1 MFAVSIIFNAKV
13 RPKPRFSVPL
23 FSNSC
28 YTAAMAE
35 DIRPDPDALLA
46 AIQKSEAATRR
57 GKFKVFLGMAA
68 GVGKTY
74 AMLRAAQRAQREGIQ
89 VVVGYVE
96 THGRK
101 ETEALLAGLPIIPR
115 RKVEYR
121 GVTLEEMDL
130 DALLARHPQLAVVDE
145 LPHTNVPGSRHAKR
159 YQDVIELLDAGIDV
173 YTTMNV
179 QHAESRVDTV
189 RQITGSTVQET
200 VPDSVLD
207 GAEMELIDLPPEDLL
222 KRLDEGKVYLP
233 ERAEL
238 AMMNFFR
245 EGNLNALREMALRLA
260 ADHVGQDV
268 HDYLQAMQISGPWR
282 SGHRLLVA
290 VSASP
295 NSPHMIRWTRRLA
308 DNLDC
313 PWLAIYVEQPQPLS
327 EENQERLTK
336 HLALARE
343 LGAEVMTTADS
354 DIARGILRV
363 ARQQNV
369 TQIVVGKPGSDNAL
383 DWLAGGR
390 LLRRLVRD
398 SAHIELHIVRPE
410 TLEKGQPSSKW
421 NWSWADASPPWQYAA
436 GVSVVSVCT
445 AVNAILLSRVG
456 AQALALIYLLGVV
469 LLAFFVGRGPT
480 LATAAASALMW
491 DYFFLPPRFT
501 FYLTRVEDIMMFGMY
516 FVVAIV
522 LGQFAT
528 RVRWQERAERRR
540 EERST
545 ALYLLTRDLADAA
558 NVDAVVSRLVR
569 QVAQAFQANVAVLLR
584 ETDGNLARAA
594 HHASTFAVSEKEQS
608 VAAWA
613 FRFGK
618 AAGRFTDNLPVA
630 AAIYLPLQTTRGP
643 IGVLGVALEGDH
655 QPTLEQR
662 DLLDAYARQA
672 ALVLDRLRLDA
683 EAQQAELLAESEKL
697 SKALLNS
704 ISHEL
709 RTPISAITTA
719 ATALVEGRTP
729 ESLRDTLA
737 HEIQEGASRLNRLVS
752 NLLDMTRLE
761 SGKVKPRLD
770 WCDPADLINVALRQ
784 NERELAAHKIV
795 LALQPP
801 LPLVKMDFVLIEQA
815 LNNLLL
821 NAAHYTPAGTTV
833 EVKASATA
841 DELTIAVSDHG
852 PGLPAES
859 LPHLFEKF
867 YRAPGSPA
875 GGTGLGL
882 SIVKGLVEAHTGQVE
897 ARNRPGGGAEFAIHL
912 PIAKHAEPAMDA
924 VV

>member
-1 MFAVSIIFNAKV
+1 M
-13 RPKPRFSVPL
+13 P
-23 FSNSC
+23 
-28 YTAAMAE
+28 E
-35 DIRPDPDALLA
+35 DVRPDPDALLA
-46 AIQKSEAATRR
+46 AIQKSEAATKR
-57 GKFKVFLGMAA
+57 GKFKIFLGMAA

-74 AMLRAAQRAQREGIQ
+74 AMLRAAQRAQREGVD

-96 THGRK
+96 THSRK
-101 ETEALLAGLPIIPR
+101 ETEALIAGLPSIPR

-130 DALLARHPQLAVVDE
+130 DAILARHPQLAVVDE
-145 LPHTNVPGSRHAKR
+145 LAHTNVPGSRHAKR
-159 YQDVIELLDAGIDV
+159 YQDVNELLDAGIDV
-173 YTTMNV
+173 YSTMNV

-222 KRLDEGKVYLP
+222 KRLDEGKVYVP

-295 NSPHMIRWTRRLA
+295 YSQHMIRWTRRLA

-313 PWLAIYVEQPQPLS
+313 PWIAVYVEQPQPLS
-327 EENQERLTK
+327 DEDQDRLTK

-343 LGAEVMTTADS
+343 LGAEIITTADTGV
-354 DIARGILRV
+354 ARGILRV
-363 ARQQNV
+363 AQQQNV
-369 TQIVVGKPGSDNAL
+369 TQIVVGKPGTEGLL
-383 DWLAGGR
+383 DWFRSGQ
-390 LLRRLVRD
+390 LLRQLVRD
-398 SAHIELHIVRPE
+398 SGHIELHIVRPE
-410 TLEKGQPSSKW
+410 PFTKGQKRRRWPLTNESSLR
-421 NWSWADASPPWQYAA
+421 QYAA
-436 GVSVVSVCT
+436 GLGVVGFCT
-445 AVNAILLSRVG
+445 VVNALLFSQVG
-456 AQALALIYLLGVV
+456 AEALALIYLLGVV
-469 LLAFFVGRGPT
+469 LLAFGVNRGPT
-480 LATAAASALMW
+480 LATATASALMW
-491 DYFFLPPRFT
+491 NFFFLTPRFS
-501 FYLTRVEDIMMFGMY
+501 FHLTRFDDLIMFGTY
-516 FVVAIV
+516 FVVALV
-522 LGQFAT
+522 LGQFAS
-528 RVRWQERAERRR
+528 RVRFQERAERRR

-558 NVDAVVSRLVR
+558 DVDDVTQRLVR
-569 QVAQAFQANVAVLLR
+569 QVENAFHAKVAVLLR
-584 ETDGNLARAA
+584 EPDGNLARNA
-594 HHASTFAVSEKEQS
+594 HRASTFAVNEKEQS

-618 AAGRFTDNLPVA
+618 VAGRFTDNLPMA
-630 AAIYLPLQTTRGP
+630 AAIYMPLQTNRGP
-643 IGVLGVALEGDH
+643 AGVLGVALESNH
-655 QPTLEQR
+655 PPTLEQR

-683 EAQQAELLAESEKL
+683 EAQQAHLLEESEKL

-709 RTPISAITTA
+709 RTPIAAITTA
-719 ATALVEGRTP
+719 ASALAGKNTDTA
-729 ESLRDTLA
+729 LRDTLA
-737 HEIQEGASRLNRLVS
+737 REIQESAARLNRLVG

-770 WCDPADLINVALRQ
+770 WCDVGDLINVALRQ
-784 NERELAAHKIV
+784 NERELARHRVV
-795 LALQPP
+795 LSLPQN

-815 LNNLLL
+815 LNNLLH
-821 NAAHYTPAGTTV
+821 NAANYTPPGTTV
-833 EVKASATA
+833 EIKASPAA
-841 DELTIAVSDHG
+841 DEMIISVADHG
-852 PGLPAES
+852 PGLPPES
-859 LPHLFEKF
+859 LPHVFEKF
-867 YRAPGSPA
+867 YRVPGAPA

-882 SIVKGLVEAHTGQVE
+882 SIVKGLVEAHGGRVE
-897 ARNRPGGGAEFAIHL
+897 ARNRPGGGAEFSVCL
-912 PIAKHAEPAMDA
+912 PITAKPEPAMETTA
-924 VV
+924 

>member
-1 MFAVSIIFNAKV
+1 L
-13 RPKPRFSVPL
+13 PKTSYIAF
-23 FSNSC
+23 
-28 YTAAMAE
+28 MAE

-46 AIQKSEAATRR
+46 AIQKSEAATKR

-74 AMLRAAQRAQREGIQ
+74 AMLRAAQRALREG
-89 VVVGYVE
+89 VEVAVGYVE

-101 ETEALLAGLPIIPR
+101 DTEALLAGLPIIPR

-130 DALLARHPQLAVVDE
+130 DALLARHPKLAVVDE

-222 KRLDEGKVYLP
+222 KRLSEGKVYVP

-238 AMMNFFR
+238 AMMNFFQQ
-245 EGNLNALREMALRLA
+245 GNLNALREMALRLA

-268 HDYLQAMQISGPWR
+268 HDYLQAMQITGPWR

-295 NSPHMIRWTRRLA
+295 SSPHMIRWTRRLA

-313 PWLAIYVEQPQPLS
+313 PWLAVYVEQPQPLS

-336 HLALARE
+336 NLALARE
-343 LGAEVMTTADS
+343 LGAEVITTADAGV
-354 DIARGILRV
+354 ARGILRV

-369 TQIVVGKPGSDNAL
+369 TQIVVGKPGSDSAM
-383 DWLAGGR
+383 DWFRGGR
-390 LLRRLVRD
+390 LLRRLVRE
-398 SAHIELHIVRPE
+398 SGHIELHIVRPE
-410 TLEKGQPSSKW
+410 PVESGERTQ
-421 NWSWADASPPWQYAA
+421 SWAFAAESSLWQYAA
-436 GVSVVSVCT
+436 GLGVVGLCT
-445 AVNAILLSRVG
+445 VVNALLFSIV
-456 AQALALIYLLGVV
+456 APQALALIYLLGVV
-469 LLAFFVGRGPT
+469 LLAFGVGRGPT
-480 LATAAASALMW
+480 LATATASALMW
-491 DYFFLPPRFT
+491 DYFFLPPRYSF
-501 FYLTRVEDIMMFGMY
+501 RMNHVEDVMMFGMY
-516 FVVAIV
+516 FVVALV
-522 LGQFAT
+522 LGQFAS

-558 NVDAVVSRLVR
+558 DVDDVAQRLVR
-569 QVAQAFQANVAVLLR
+569 QVEQAFKARVAILLR
-584 ETDGNLARAA
+584 EPAGSLARTA

-618 AAGRFTDNLPVA
+618 AAGRFTDNLPSA
-630 AAIYLPLQTTRGP
+630 AAIYMPLQTNRGP
-643 IGVLGVALEGDH
+643 AGVLGVALEGDH

-683 EAQQAELLAESEKL
+683 ESQQAHLLAESEKL

-709 RTPISAITTA
+709 RTPIAAITTA
-719 ATALVEGRTP
+719 ATALVEPKTP
-729 ESLRDTLA
+729 APLRDTLA
-737 HEIQEGASRLNRLVS
+737 HEIQESAARLNRLVS

-761 SGKVKPRLD
+761 SGNVKPRLD
-770 WCDPADLINVALRQ
+770 WCDAADLINVALRQ
-784 NERELAAHKIV
+784 NERELSHHQV
-795 LALQPP
+795 ALSLHPP
-801 LPLVKMDFVLIEQA
+801 LPLVQMDFVLIEQA

-821 NAAHYTPAGTTV
+821 NAAHYTPRGTTV
-833 EVKASATA
+833 EVKASATPE
-841 DELTIAVSDHG
+841 ELTISVADHG
-852 PGLPAES
+852 PGLPPES
-859 LPHLFEKF
+859 LPHVFEKF
-867 YRAPGSPA
+867 YRAPGAPA

-882 SIVKGLVEAHTGQVE
+882 SIVKGLVEAHGGRVE
-897 ARNRPGGGAEFAIHL
+897 ARNRPGGGAEFSIHL
-912 PIAKHAEPAMDA
+912 PIVGNPEPALDA
-924 VV
+924 IV

>member
-1 MFAVSIIFNAKV
+1 
-13 RPKPRFSVPL
+13 
-23 FSNSC
+23 
-28 YTAAMAE
+28 MAE
-35 DIRPDPDALLA
+35 DIRPDPDALLV
-46 AIQKSEAATRR
+46 AIQKSDAATKC

-74 AMLRAAQRAQREGIQ
+74 AMLRAAQRAQQEGVK
-89 VVVGYVE
+89 VVIGYVE

-101 ETEALLAGLPIIPR
+101 ETEALLTGLTIIPR
-115 RKVEYR
+115 RRVEYR

-200 VPDSVLD
+200 VPDGVLD

-295 NSPHMIRWTRRLA
+295 YSPHMIRWTRRLA

-313 PWLAIYVEQPQPLS
+313 PWLAVYVEKPQPLS
-327 EENQERLTK
+327 DEDQERLTK

-343 LGAEVMTTADS
+343 LGAEVMTTADAGV
-354 DIARGILRV
+354 ARGILRV

-369 TQIVVGKPGSDNAL
+369 TQIVVGKPGGENAL
-383 DWLAGGR
+383 GWLRGDR
-390 LLRRLVRD
+390 LLRRLVKE
-398 SAHIELHIVRPE
+398 SGHIELHIVRPE
-410 TLEKGQPSSKW
+410 TLDKTEQTRSW
-421 NWSWADASPPWQYAA
+421 NFGAEFSLWQYAA
-436 GVSVVSVCT
+436 GLGVVGLCT
-445 AVNAILLSRVG
+445 GVNAMLYSRVG
-456 AQALALIYLLGVV
+456 PQALALVYLLGVV
-469 LLAFFVGRGPT
+469 LLAFGVGRGPT
-480 LATAAASALMW
+480 LATATASALMW
-491 DYFFLPPRFT
+491 DYFFLPPRYSLRMT
-501 FYLTRVEDIMMFGMY
+501 HVEDVMMFCMY
-516 FVVAIV
+516 FVVALV
-522 LGQFAT
+522 LGQFAS
-528 RVRWQERAERRR
+528 RMRFQERAERRR

-558 NVDAVVSRLVR
+558 DVGDVVQRLVR
-569 QVAQAFQANVAVLLR
+569 QVEQAFKAKVGILLR
-584 ETDGNLARAA
+584 EPSGQLASMA
-594 HHASTFAVSEKEQS
+594 HPASTFAVSEKEQS

-618 AAGRFTDNLPVA
+618 TAGRFTDNLPSA
-630 AAIYLPLQTTRGP
+630 AAIYMPLQTNRGP
-643 IGVLGVALEGDH
+643 TGVLAVALEGEH

-683 EAQQAELLAESEKL
+683 ESQRAQLLVESEKL

-719 ATALVEGRTP
+719 ATALVEPKTP
-729 ESLRDTLA
+729 EALRDILA
-737 HEIQEGASRLNRLVS
+737 HEIQESAARLNRLVS

-761 SGKVKPRLD
+761 SGNVKPRLD
-770 WCDPADLINVALRQ
+770 WCDAADLINVSLRQ
-784 NERELAAHKIV
+784 NERELSKHHIE
-795 LALQPP
+795 LSLPSP

-821 NAAHYTPAGTTV
+821 NAAHYTPVGTTV
-833 EVKASATA
+833 EIRASAVA
-841 DELTIAVSDHG
+841 HQLTIAVADRG
-852 PGLPAES
+852 PGLPPES
-859 LPHLFEKF
+859 LPHVFEKF
-867 YRAPGSPA
+867 YRAPGAPA

-882 SIVKGLVEAHTGQVE
+882 SIVKGLVEAHGGRVE
-897 ARNRPGGGAEFAIHL
+897 VRNRPGGGAEFSIHL
-912 PIAKHAEPAMDA
+912 PMVESPEPALDA
-924 VV
+924 IV